1 MPHSKKMSKGTA
13 LITGGAVRLGK
24 VFSET
29 LADAGYKLA
38 IHYNTSS
45 EQAAITAEEIKKKGV
60 DVQTFQFDFSQK
72 NNYAREVLCQ

>member
-45 EQAAITAEEIKKKGV
+45 EQAAITAEEIKKKV
-60 DVQTFQFDFSQK
+60 LMCRPFSLILVK
-72 NNYAREVLCQ
+72 RTMLAY